1 MKCPFCENIE
11 DKVLESREIDEGKA
25 IRRRRECADC
35 RGRFT
40 SYERVE
46 EKPVLVIKRDG
57 RREQFSRD
65 KILAGIFRACE
76 KRPVAA
82 DLIEGMVD
90 EIEKE
95 IHKEAGRE
103 VLSSKLGELVM
114 EKLQQVD
121 KIAYIRFASVYRK
134 FEDLSEFIKEVKEIT
149 ACLPAGR

>member
-25 IRRRRECADC
+25 VRRRRECSGC

-57 RREQFSRD
+57 RREQFSRE
-65 KILAGIFRACE
+65 KIMNGIFKACE
-76 KRPVAA
+76 KRPVAS
-82 DLIEGMVD
+82 EVVERMVD

-95 IHKEAGRE
+95 IHREAGRE

-114 EKLQQVD
+114 EKLQEVD

-134 FEDLSEFIKEVKEIT
+134 FEDLSEFVKEVKEIT
-149 ACLPAGR
+149 VGG

>member
-11 DKVLESREIDEGKA
+11 DKVLESREIEEGKA
-25 IRRRRECADC
+25 IRRRRECEAC

-46 EKPVLVIKRDG
+46 EKPILVIKRDG
-57 RREQFSRD
+57 RREQFNREKVVS
-65 KILAGIFRACE
+65 GIFRACE

-95 IHKEAGRE
+95 IHREAGRE
-103 VLSSKLGELVM
+103 VLSSKIGELVM
-114 EKLQQVD
+114 DKLQKVD

-134 FEDLSEFIKEVKEIT
+134 FEDLSEFVKEVKEIT
-149 ACLPAGR
+149 VGG